1 MKIMIEDI
9 IKKDN
14 TMMRQAYVETLS
26 ELARKSPDIV
36 ALDSD
41 LMLAMGVLQGF
52 AKEFPD
58 RAIDCGIME
67 ANMIGV
73 AAGMS
78 SRGKI
83 PFTHTF
89 APFATRR
96 VCDQVFVSAAYAKL
110 NVKIV
115 GSDPGIET
123 ALNGGTHMPFEDMG
137 IMRGIPEITAIEMT
151 DNVMLKNLL
160 PKIAEKYGV
169 FYLRMARKEV
179 NKIFKDGTDFEIGKS
194 VLLNEGNDATIIASG
209 FCVAESLRA
218 AKILKEQGIN
228 VRVLN
233 MFTWKPI
240 DEQAIISAAKETG
253 AIVTAE
259 NHNVIN
265 GLGSAV
271 AEVLSQKYPVVQ
283 EMIGVKDEFGEVGT
297 VDYLAERFKLT
308 ERYIVEA
315 VKKAIERKNR

>member
-151 DNVMLKNLL
+151 DNVMLKN
-160 PKIAEKYGV
+160 
-169 FYLRMARKEV
+169 
-179 NKIFKDGTDFEIGKS
+179 
-194 VLLNEGNDATIIASG
+194 
-209 FCVAESLRA
+209 
-218 AKILKEQGIN
+218 
-228 VRVLN
+228 
-233 MFTWKPI
+233 
-240 DEQAIISAAKETG
+240 
-253 AIVTAE
+253 
-259 NHNVIN
+259 
-265 GLGSAV
+265 
-271 AEVLSQKYPVVQ
+271 
-283 EMIGVKDEFGEVGT
+283 
-297 VDYLAERFKLT
+297 
-308 ERYIVEA
+308 
-315 VKKAIERKNR
+315 